1 MRILI
6 IHNHYGNYAVGG
18 EAMVMKA
25 EADLLRSHGH
35 EVLVYERT
43 NDEIL
48 RRGFWEG
55 LKAFKNM
62 CWSPEGYNAVAAQ
75 IEAFEPDIMH
85 VHNYKFLLSP
95 SIFKAAKDRCVATCL
110 TLHNYRLICPAG
122 QLLRDGKVCEDCI
135 NASPYR
141 MIFYRCAF
149 DSFVKNFAQFYLYH
163 GTQKRHFLI
172 PWVDAYIALTSF
184 GKSKFVEGGL
194 PENKVF
200 VKPNFMVDPDPENN
214 FQNRYGALYIGRISK
229 EKGVETLLEAW
240 RGINYPL
247 KVIGD
252 GPLASGLR
260 AKASFN
266 VKFHGPLEHGTCL
279 GMIRK
284 AAFLVFP
291 SVCYEGFPLTILE
304 SLANGIPIIASDLG
318 PRREMIKNGFN
329 GFLYPSDN
337 ILILREK
344 IRTLIDNPDLCKEM
358 GENARDFYLANF
370 TPEKNYS
377 QLMAIYESAI
387 AFSRQRN

>member
-6 IHNHYGNYAVGG
+6 VHNHYGNYAVGG

-25 EADLLRSHGH
+25 EAELLRNHGH

-48 RRGFWEG
+48 RRGFWG
-55 LKAFKNM
+55 KIKAFKNM
-62 CWSPEGYNAVAAQ
+62 CWSPEGYRSVAAQ
-75 IEAFEPDIMH
+75 IKAFKPDIMH

-95 SIFKAAKDRCVATCL
+95 SIFKAAKDHRVATCL

-122 QLLRDGKVCEDCI
+122 QLLRDGKICEDCI

-149 DSFVKNFAQFYLYH
+149 DSFVKNLAQFYLYQ
-163 GTQKRHFLI
+163 GTRKRQFLA

-200 VKPNFMVDPDPENN
+200 AKPNFMVDPGPENN

-229 EKGVETLLEAW
+229 EKGVGALLEAW

-247 KVIGD
+247 EIVGD
-252 GPLASGLR
+252 GALAPELQV
-260 AKASFN
+260 KASPN

-279 GMIRK
+279 EMIRK

-291 SVCYEGFPLTILE
+291 SVWYEGFGLTILE

-318 PRREMIKNGFN
+318 PRREMVKDGFN

-337 ILILREK
+337 IHILQEK
-344 IRTLIDNPDLCKEM
+344 VQTLVNNPDLCKQM
-358 GENARDFYLANF
+358 GKNAREFYLANY
-370 TPEKNYS
+370 TPAKNYK
-377 QLMAIYESAI
+377 QLMDIYESAI
-387 AFSRQRN
+387 AFSMQPV